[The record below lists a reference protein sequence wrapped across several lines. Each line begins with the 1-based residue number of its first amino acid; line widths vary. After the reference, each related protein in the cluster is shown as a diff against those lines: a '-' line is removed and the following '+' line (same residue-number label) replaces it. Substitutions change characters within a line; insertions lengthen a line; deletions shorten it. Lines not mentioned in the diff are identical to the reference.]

1 MIIAAPAFYPNAHML
16 SRLFKIRRAVMSAI
30 LPPDPGSGASSRDR
44 FPWSAIVIIGF
55 SIFVVGWMIMTAGT
69 M

>member
-1 MIIAAPAFYPNAHML
+1 ML